1 MNSKLEK
8 QNQVISKDFYKTN
21 RNNAT
26 FNFKEKETL
35 CEINLLY
42 YIEKYSGAVVV
53 IQW

>member
-8 QNQVISKDFYKTN
+8 QNQTISKDFYKTN

-26 FNFKEKETL
+26 FNFKEKET
-35 CEINLLY
+35 CEINH
-42 YIEKYSGAVVV
+42 SGAVVV